1 MQLIAFLWKMFNDAL
16 LTRNIIYHNHV
27 PILQD
32 CALCYSGEPESLHHL
47 YFQCSFARVVWF
59 GSPLQIRSD
68 LILAH
73 GYLTGLFKMCLFPI
87 LEIQVL
93 HWTIVISLFSFSMRY
108 GFLTIRRFL
117 GKLKFILL
125 QQFFRSFI
133 TSILLSHK
141 YWRTCFNLL
150 LLSSWKKNL
159 QSMKERRRRK
169 RGYLGVK
176 YAMCLCVKYAD
187 NELWRRA
194 SWMRV

>member
-1 MQLIAFLWKMFNDAL
+1 MFVCTGGLVWFSSANPLRSDPCSWLFDWLIQDVSLPNLGDPSFTLNNSHLAIFLLYEIWFS
-16 LTRNIIYHNHV
+16 HNQKIFRKIEIH
-27 PILQD
+27 PSSTILQ
-32 CALCYSGEPESLHHL
+32 
-47 YFQCSFARVVWF
+47 V
-59 GSPLQIRSD
+59 
-68 LILAH
+68 IL
-73 GYLTGLFKMCLFPI
+73 
-87 LEIQVL
+87 
-93 HWTIVISLFSFSMRY
+93 
-108 GFLTIRRFL
+108 
-117 GKLKFILL
+117 
-125 QQFFRSFI
+125 

-150 LLSSWKKNL
+150 LLSPWKKNL